1 MTTKK
6 KLELLMPAGDFE
18 KLKFAYA
25 YGADATYV
33 GVPMFSLRA
42 RTNAFTMETIKEA
55 VEYAHNLGKKIYFTA
70 NIYAH
75 NMKIKPFL
83 AHFRKMVE
91 MKPDAFIMA
100 DPGLIHLVRKEFP
113 DVEIHLSVQAN
124 NTNWAQAE
132 FWATLGIKRIILS
145 REISLREMK
154 EIHEHVP
161 EMEFEAF
168 VHWAICMA
176 YSGRCLISNYLSN
189 RDPNQGT
196 CSHSCRWEYKMFKD
210 ERSEAEAE
218 TVTGRPEDYQDLDG
232 TFYLEE
238 KERPGELME
247 YDEDEYGTYLMNSRD
262 LCAIDYL
269 EELTDAGI
277 ISFKVEWRNKTVNY
291 IASVGLAY
299 REALN
304 AVEKWEKYDSMK
316 LSWELFWIA
325 NRGYIP
331 GFLAGNPN
339 SNAQFYERNWSYG
352 TKAFL
357 WILRDY
363 DTENKMIRVEV
374 KNKFEVWD
382 SIELVSPS
390 WIKEL
395 KIEKIYKSTLN
406 HWTAKKTTTFTEYKY
421 SFNINQVE
429 EVNSAHWGW
438 YEVWINMDEK
448 PEDFSLI
455 RKELPITIDT
465 NKLGDFMKDKI
476 KK

>member
-1 MTTKK
+1 MIK

-33 GVPMFSLRA
+33 GAPMFSLRA
-42 RTNAFTMETIKEA
+42 RTNAFNMDTLKEA
-55 VEYAHNLGKKIYFTA
+55 VDYAHNLWKKIYFTA

-75 NMKIKPFL
+75 NIKIKPFL
-83 AHFRKMVE
+83 SQFKKMVE

-145 REISLREMK
+145 REISLKEMK

-161 EMEFEAF
+161 DMELEAF

-176 YSGRCLISNYLSN
+176 YSWRCLISNYLSN

-196 CSHSCRWEYKMFKD
+196 CSHSCRWEYKMFKTD
-210 ERSEAEAE
+210 KSEEE
-218 TVTGRPEDYQDLDG
+218 LEMVTGRSSEYQEIAWSFL
-232 TFYLEE
+232 LEE
-238 KERPGELME
+238 KDRPGEYME
-247 YDEDEYGTYLMNSRD
+247 FDEDEYGTYLMNSRD
-262 LCAIDYL
+262 LCAIDYMQD
-269 EELTDAGI
+269 LTDSWI

-291 IASVGLAY
+291 LASVWLAY
-299 REALN
+299 REAVD
-304 AVEKWEKYDSMK
+304 AIERWEKYDSIK
-316 LSWELFWIA
+316 LSEELFWIA

-339 SNAQFYERNWSYG
+339 ANAQFYERNGTFG

-357 WILRDY
+357 GILRDY
-363 DTENKMIRVEV
+363 DEASKVVRVEV
-374 KNKFEVWD
+374 KNKFNLWD
-382 SIELVSPS
+382 DIEIVSPS
-390 WIKEL
+390 WITKAKVD
-395 KIEKIYKSTLN
+395 KIFKTKLN
-406 HWTAKKTTTFTEYKY
+406 HWVHKANTTFTE
-421 SFNINQVE
+421 VE
-429 EVNSAHWGW
+429 YTFDLENATDVESAHGGW
-438 YEVWINMDEK
+438 YEVWINMDK
-448 PEDFSLI
+448 RPEDFSLI
-455 RKELPITIDT
+455 RK
-465 NKLGDFMKDKI
+465 KI
-476 KK
+476 